1 MAAAISSA
9 GRPWIGGIPEP
20 GIARTAWHPEQ
31 AAAPGGAA
39 VSARAGAA
47 AARTARASPAAVTS
61 RRAQVRILQ
70 RQGADALARR
80 SEDRVEN
87 GGRGDRDGRLP
98 DPAPE
103 AAGRNQHGLHLRHL
117 VDAHDVVG
125 VEVLL
130 DDPTVLDRALAVK
143 AGRQA
148 VDERALHLGR

>member
-1 MAAAISSA
+1 MAATISSA
-9 GRPWIGGIPEP
+9 GRPWIGGMAEP

-47 AARTARASPAAVTS
+47 PARTASASPAALTS

-80 SEDRVEN
+80 REDGVEH
-87 GGRGDRDGRLP
+87 GRRGDRDRRLP

-103 AAGRNQHGLHLRHL
+103 AAGRDQNRLHLRHL

-125 VEVLL
+125 VE
-130 DDPTVLDRALAVK
+130 
-143 AGRQA
+143 
-148 VDERALHLGR
+148 